1 MDNDS
6 STIYDTIYLIDFSKT
21 MISYSKEQRF
31 QFFVIIQMP
40 DFILLFSKIKYL
52 LIYQIIDKWI
62 NLRCYLLFFMEK
74 KRLKLVND

>member
-6 STIYDTIYLIDFSKT
+6 STIYDTIYLIDFSKA

-31 QFFVIIQMP
+31 QFFVITDV

-52 LIYQIIDKWI
+52 LIYEIIDKWI
-62 NLRCYLLFFMEK
+62 DLRCYLLFFMEK
-74 KRLKLVND
+74 KE